1 LGDHIKKNEIG
12 GHVARMGNG
21 RGAYG
26 VLVGRPQ
33 GMNPLGTPRVRRESS
48 IKIDFQRVGW
58 RGMDWID
65 MAQDTE
71 RWRPFVNVAMKI
83 RLS

>member
-1 LGDHIKKNEIG
+1 
-12 GHVARMGNG
+12 MGNG